1 MQVLIVDDDMATVDV
16 IQYTVGWDK
25 LGITQIYTAYNI
37 EKAKKILE
45 KTKIEIII
53 SDIEMPQGSGLDLL
67 TWFRNENME
76 GEFLL
81 LTCHERF
88 DYANNAV
95 KLHAA
100 EYLLKPFDVS
110 VMEAALKK
118 IILKIQ
124 EEEQLKENSE
134 YGKWVKRNQRQLK
147 VSFWNMILTGHILK
161 SGEELKNEIKS
172 RNLDIDIDEEYYI
185 VVSKVTGIEKDKEKI
200 NTDLIL
206 FIMENIHSEVL
217 CGNPENDSVICQDY
231 RDYYVI
237 VTICKEKNI
246 ENLEHK
252 CEALIQSVKKIFMA
266 DITCCISKPCRIWEF
281 YDTLHRDLELINTNV
296 VYYGNYFKEE
306 QINIEQPSQA
316 ILLELERMEEFLN
329 QKKKIEF
336 LNYLKERM
344 NDKINNRTLN
354 EQILKQIKQEVL
366 QAIYTYL
373 GKKGI
378 KVSGLIMDETLDEL
392 GRKSSQSVT
401 DTIRWVNFFLERT
414 FHYESEVQKQYTV
427 VDKINQYVIEHY
439 KENIGRNE
447 IASHFFLAPE
457 YLSKMY
463 KKETGKSLTDFI
475 AEYRIEQA
483 KILLERG
490 ERISNVAEAVGIDN
504 FTYFSTIFKKYT
516 GMTPS
521 QYKKKE

>member
-1 MQVLIVDDDMATVDV
+1 M
-16 IQYTVGWDK
+16 
-25 LGITQIYTAYNI
+25 
-37 EKAKKILE
+37 
-45 KTKIEIII
+45 
-53 SDIEMPQGSGLDLL
+53 
-67 TWFRNENME
+67 
-76 GEFLL
+76 
-81 LTCHERF
+81 
-88 DYANNAV
+88 
-95 KLHAA
+95 
-100 EYLLKPFDVS
+100 
-110 VMEAALKK
+110 
-118 IILKIQ
+118 
-124 EEEQLKENSE
+124 
-134 YGKWVKRNQRQLK
+134 
-147 VSFWNMILTGHILK
+147 
-161 SGEELKNEIKS
+161 
-172 RNLDIDIDEEYYI
+172 
-185 VVSKVTGIEKDKEKI
+185 
-200 NTDLIL
+200 
-206 FIMENIHSEVL
+206 
-217 CGNPENDSVICQDY
+217 
-231 RDYYVI
+231 
-237 VTICKEKNI
+237 
-246 ENLEHK
+246 EHK

-266 DITCCISKPCRIWEF
+266 DITCCISRPCRIWEF

-329 QKKKIEF
+329 QKKKIEL